1 MPEANGMIKDLRDFR
16 LKAAECKENR
26 DVKSIRQLTGSL
38 ARKFLGQKSGINGHQ
53 GNGYE
58 MALARFK
65 ETIAEPYVF
74 NPEPGLT
81 GLGEEE
87 QLKRLVEALA
97 RIEEHDRKILLE
109 GDTERT
115 TVRKKPI
122 TEITKKFPPPILRM
136 PGKGGCLLAE
146 GSVCLLAGEGGIAK
160 STLALDL
167 AASISHTK
175 QDAYDWYILCN
186 GLLEIRIPGDVLYL
200 TFEDDEGVL
209 KERYNMIRKA
219 RWPDSDPAYQLFVM
233 DMTGFPLFGPP
244 ADGLY
249 NARPRCLP
257 GWDMMVQNLEGE
269 KRIRLVII
277 DPALSAFVGNANE
290 AAAVREFTSALTL
303 LAKQYRCGILLI
315 AHSNK
320 ESRKTN
326 GNYDPFSPAQIGGS
340 THWTDS
346 VRGVLTMQWGNQQ
359 GERVLA
365 IAKSN
370 WGPSRLVCRLDKV
383 EVEGERHFSGFDR
396 SDEGWI
402 GASDYTTGNCEQKR
416 KGKQIR

>member
-1 MPEANGMIKDLRDFR
+1 MPENGMFRDLLEYRRQAR
-16 LKAAECKENR
+16 LCKENR
-26 DVKSIRQLTGSL
+26 DVKAIRQLTGAM
-38 ARKFLGQKSGINGHQ
+38 ARKLLGQQTGNNGPKV
-53 GNGYE
+53 NGYE
-58 MALARFK
+58 SALARFK
-65 ETIAEPYVF
+65 ETIAEPYVL

-81 GLGEEE
+81 DLREKDQLQGL
-87 QLKRLVEALA
+87 LEALA
-97 RIEEHDRKILLE
+97 RIEDRDRQILME
-109 GDTERT
+109 GEQETKP
-115 TVRKKPI
+115 VRKKPI
-122 TEITKKFPPPILRM
+122 TEITKRFPPPILRM
-136 PGKGGCLLAE
+136 PGQGGCLMAE

-167 AASISHTK
+167 ATGISHTRLEPH
-175 QDAYDWYILCN
+175 DWYILCN
-186 GLLEIRIPGDVLYL
+186 GLLEVRHPGHVLYL

-209 KERYNMIRKA
+209 RERYDMIRKT
-219 RWPDSDPAYQLFVM
+219 RWPDSEPGYQLFVM
-233 DMTGFPLFGPP
+233 DMTGHPLFGPP

-257 GWDMMVQNLEGE
+257 GWDMMVNELDGDEG
-269 KRIRLVII
+269 IRLVII

-320 ESRKTN
+320 ESSKAN
-326 GNYDPFSPAQIGGS
+326 GSYDHFSPAQIGGS

-346 VRGVLTMQWGNQQ
+346 VRGVLTMHWDNQQ

-365 IAKSN
+365 IAKAN

-383 EVEGERHFSGFDR
+383 GVDGKRHFSGFDR
-396 SDEGWI
+396 SEEGWI
-402 GASDYTTGNCEQKR
+402 GAADYESGKGEQKR